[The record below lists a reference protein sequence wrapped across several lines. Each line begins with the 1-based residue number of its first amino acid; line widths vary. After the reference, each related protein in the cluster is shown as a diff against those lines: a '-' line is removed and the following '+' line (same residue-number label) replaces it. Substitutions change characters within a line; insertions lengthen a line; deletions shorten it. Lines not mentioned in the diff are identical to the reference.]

1 MTKKYFGTDGIRGKV
16 GSGLMS
22 PEKVLKLGWAVGRVL
37 ASHENSKGRVNRV
50 VIGKDTRISGYMFE
64 SALEA
69 GLSAAGVDIEL
80 LGPMPTPGIAYLT
93 RTLRASAGIVISAS
107 HNPYYD
113 NGLKFFSPQGEKLDD
128 DIEHQIEAMFESK
141 MEIVDPST
149 LGKARRITDADGRYV
164 EACKATIPMNVR
176 FNGLKIVLDCSNGA
190 TYDIAP
196 KVFKELGAK
205 VVTIGVEPDGLN
217 INLECGS
224 THPNSLRARVIQE
237 GADLG
242 IAFDGDGD
250 RVLMVDHQGEV
261 VDGDELL
268 YIIAR
273 SRLSNGENIGG
284 VVGTLMS
291 NLGLELAIK
300 ELGLDFARSKVGDR
314 YVLEAMNENGWT
326 IGGESS
332 GHIICLDRTTTGDG
346 IVSALQVL
354 AYLVKE
360 NTTLHEA
367 KSAIRKIPQVMVN
380 VPLLSRTGHNVS
392 DPMQS
397 PAVQQA
403 VEKAE
408 AKLNGRGRVLL
419 RPSGTEP
426 LIRVMVE
433 GEDNSLVSELVND
446 IVAQVTQASKAA

>member
-16 GSGLMS
+16 GTGLMS

-37 ASHENSKGRVNRV
+37 ASHENGQVNRV

-69 GLSAAGVDIEL
+69 GLAAAGVDIEL

-128 DIEHQIEAMFESK
+128 EIEHAIEAMYEAD
-141 MEIVDPST
+141 MDIVDSAL
-149 LGKARRITDADGRYV
+149 LGRAHRVIDAHGRYI
-164 EACKATIPMNVR
+164 EACKATIPMNIR
-176 FNGLKIVLDCSNGA
+176 FNGLKVVLDCSNGA

-196 KVFKELGAK
+196 KVFAELGAT
-205 VVTIGVEPDGLN
+205 VIAIGDKPDGLN

-224 THPNSLRARVIQE
+224 THPDLLIARVKEE

-250 RVLMVDHQGEV
+250 RVLMVDGQGDV

-273 SRLSNGENIGG
+273 SRLSDGENVGG

-291 NLGLELAIK
+291 NLGMEIAVK
-300 ELGLDFARSKVGDR
+300 ALGIGFARSNVGDR
-314 YVLEAMNENGWT
+314 YVLETMNAKGWT

-354 AYLVKE
+354 AYLAKE
-360 NTTLHEA
+360 NITLHEA
-367 KSAIRKIPQVMVN
+367 KSGMSKFPQLMIN
-380 VPLLSRTGHNVS
+380 VPLQGNA

-397 PAVQQA
+397 AAVQQA
-403 VEKAE
+403 VRHAEK
-408 AKLNGRGRVLL
+408 KLSTRGRVLL

-433 GEDNSLVSELVND
+433 GEDEALVTQLAND
-446 IVAQVTQASKAA
+446 IAAQVSQAAEAA

>member
-1 MTKKYFGTDGIRGKV
+1 MTKKYFGTDGIRGRV
-16 GSGLMS
+16 GEGMMS

-37 ASHENSKGRVNRV
+37 ASHVKTDEHGNRWNNRV

-93 RTLRASAGIVISAS
+93 RTMSASAGIVISAS

-128 DIEHQIEAMFESK
+128 DLEYEIEAMFESD
-141 MEIVDPST
+141 MEIVESSA
-149 LGKARRITDADGRYV
+149 LGKAHRVVDAQGRYV

-176 FNGLKIVLDCSNGA
+176 FNGLKVVLDCSNGA

-196 KVFKELGAK
+196 KVFSELGAK
-205 VVTIGVEPDGLN
+205 VITIGDKPDGLN

-224 THPNSLRARVIQE
+224 THPEHLVTRVKVE

-250 RVLMVDHQGEV
+250 RVLMVDHHGEI

-268 YIIAR
+268 YLIAR
-273 SRLSNGENIGG
+273 SRLSDGEDIGG
-284 VVGTLMS
+284 VVGTLMT
-291 NLGLELAIK
+291 NLGMELAVK
-300 ELGLDFARSKVGDR
+300 ALGVEFARSKVGDR
-314 YVLEAMNENGWT
+314 YVLEMLNEKGWT
-326 IGGESS
+326 LGGESS

-354 AYLVKE
+354 AYLTRE
-360 NTTLHEA
+360 NISLHDA
-367 KSAIRKIPQVMVN
+367 VGGMNKFPQLMIN
-380 VPLLSRTGHNVS
+380 VPLQGNS

-397 PAVQQA
+397 AAVQQA
-403 VEKAE
+403 VEQAE
-408 AKLNGRGRVLL
+408 VKLDGRGRVLL

-433 GEDNSLVSELVND
+433 GEDELLVSQLAND
-446 IVAQVTQASKAA
+446 IAAQVANAAQAA

>member
-16 GSGLMS
+16 GTGLMS

-37 ASHENSKGRVNRV
+37 ASQENGYANGKAKKV

-113 NGLKFFSPQGEKLDD
+113 NGLKFFSAQGKKLDD
-128 DIEHQIEAMFESK
+128 EVEHAIEAMFDAD
-141 MEIVDPST
+141 MDIVDSAN
-149 LGKARRITDADGRYV
+149 LGKAYRVGDADGRYI
-164 EACKATIPMNVR
+164 EACKATIPMNIR
-176 FNGLKIVLDCSNGA
+176 LNGLKIVLDCSNGA

-196 KVFKELGAK
+196 KVFAELGAD
-205 VVTIGVEPDGLN
+205 VIATGDQPDGLN
-217 INLECGS
+217 INYQCGS
-224 THPNSLRARVIQE
+224 TDPSHLITRVKVE

-250 RVLMVDHQGEV
+250 RVLMVDNHGEA
-261 VDGDELL
+261 VDGDVLL

-273 SRLSNGENIGG
+273 SRLQQGEDIGG

-291 NLGLELAIK
+291 NLGMEIAIK
-300 ELGLDFARSKVGDR
+300 ELGLGFERSNVGDR
-314 YVLEAMNENGWT
+314 YVLEALNKNNWKV
-326 IGGESS
+326 GGESS

-354 AYLVKE
+354 AYLVQE
-360 NTTLHEA
+360 GVSLHEA
-367 KSAIRKIPQVMVN
+367 KSGMNQFPQVMIN
-380 VPLLSRTGHNVS
+380 VPLTGS
-392 DPMQS
+392 ADPMQS
-397 PAVQQA
+397 SVVQQS
-403 VEKAE
+403 VIQAE
-408 AKLNGRGRVLL
+408 TKLNGRGRVLL

-433 GEDNSLVSELVND
+433 GEDELLVSQLAND
-446 IVAQVTQASKAA
+446 IAAQVEQAAKAA

>member
-16 GSGLMS
+16 GTGLMS

-37 ASHENSKGRVNRV
+37 ASHENGSNQSNRV

-69 GLSAAGVDIEL
+69 GLSAAGVDVEL

-113 NGLKFFSPQGEKLDD
+113 NGLKFFSPKGKKLDD
-128 DIEHQIEAMFESK
+128 ELEHEIETAFESE
-141 MEIVDPST
+141 MVIAESAS
-149 LGKARRITDADGRYV
+149 LGKAHRMVDAQGRYI
-164 EACKATIPMNVR
+164 EACKASIPINVR
-176 FNGLKIVLDCSNGA
+176 LKGLKVVLDCSNGA

-196 KVFKELGAK
+196 KVFTELGAE
-205 VVTIGVEPDGLN
+205 VVSTGDKPDGLN
-217 INLECGS
+217 INFECGS
-224 THPNSLRARVIQE
+224 TEPQHLVTRVKVE

-250 RVLMVDHQGEV
+250 RVLMVDNQGEI

-273 SRLSNGENIGG
+273 SRLSAGEDVGG
-284 VVGTLMS
+284 VVGTLMT
-291 NLGLELAIK
+291 NLGMELAVK
-300 ELGLDFARSKVGDR
+300 QLGLNFARSKVGDR
-314 YVLEAMNENGWT
+314 YVLETLNEKGWT

-354 AYLVKE
+354 AYLVTE
-360 NTTLHEA
+360 NISLHEA
-367 KSAIRKIPQVMVN
+367 KSGMKKFPQLMIN
-380 VPLLSRTGHNVS
+380 VPLLGNA

-397 PAVQQA
+397 SAVQQSVA
-403 VEKAE
+403 QAE
-408 AKLNGRGRVLL
+408 ARLAGRGRVLL

-433 GEDNSLVSELVND
+433 GEDELLVTQLANE
-446 IVAQVTQASKAA
+446 IAAQVEQAAKAA

>member
-37 ASHENSKGRVNRV
+37 ASRESNGGRVNRV

-113 NGLKFFSPQGEKLDD
+113 NGLKFFSAHGEKLDD
-128 DIEHQIEAMFESK
+128 DIEHAIEAMFDSE
-141 MEIVDPST
+141 MEIVDSSI
-149 LGKARRITDADGRYV
+149 LGKAHRIIDAQGRYI
-164 EACKATIPMNVR
+164 EACKASIPMNIR
-176 FNGLKIVLDCSNGA
+176 LNGLKIVLDCSNGA

-196 KVFKELGAK
+196 KVFAELGAK
-205 VVTIGVEPDGLN
+205 VIAIGDKPDGLN
-217 INLECGS
+217 INYECGS
-224 THPNSLRARVIQE
+224 TCPEHLITRVKVE
-237 GADLG
+237 AADLG

-250 RVLMVDHQGEV
+250 RVMMVDHKGEV

-273 SRLSNGENIGG
+273 SRLSEDASIGG

-291 NLGLELAIK
+291 NLGMELAIRD
-300 ELGLDFARSKVGDR
+300 LGLDFVRSQVGDR
-314 YVLEAMNENGWT
+314 YVLETLNENGWA

-354 AYLVKE
+354 AYLVKLGVS
-360 NTTLHEA
+360 LHEA
-367 KSAIRKIPQVMVN
+367 KSGMQKFPQVMIN
-380 VPLLSRTGHNVS
+380 VPLRGNS

-397 PAVQQA
+397 SAVQQS
-403 VEKAE
+403 VQQSEM
-408 AKLNGRGRVLL
+408 KLNGRGRVLL

-433 GEDNSLVSELVND
+433 GEDGLLVSRLAND
-446 IVAQVTQASKAA
+446 IADQVTQASQAA

>member
-16 GSGLMS
+16 GTGLMT

-37 ASHENSKGRVNRV
+37 ASHKNANGRNRV

-69 GLSAAGVDIEL
+69 GLSAAGVDSDL

-107 HNPYYD
+107 HNPFYD

-128 DIEHQIEAMFESK
+128 NIEHEIEAMFESEMK
-141 MEIVDPST
+141 IVDSSA
-149 LGKARRITDADGRYV
+149 LGKARRIPDAHGRYV
-164 EACKATIPMNVR
+164 EACKATIPMNIR
-176 FNGLKIVLDCSNGA
+176 FDGLKVVLDCSNGA

-196 KVFKELGAK
+196 KVFTELGAT
-205 VVTIGVEPDGLN
+205 VISMADQPNGLN

-224 THPNSLRARVIQE
+224 TYPDHLITRVKSE

-268 YIIAR
+268 YIIAC
-273 SRLSNGENIGG
+273 SRLSDGQDVGG
-284 VVGTLMS
+284 VVGTLMT
-291 NLGLELAIK
+291 NLGMELAVK
-300 ELGLDFARSKVGDR
+300 ELGLGFARSQVGDR
-314 YVLEAMNENGWT
+314 YVLETMNEKGWT
-326 IGGESS
+326 LGGESS

-346 IVSALQVL
+346 TVSALQVL
-354 AYLVKE
+354 AYLAKE
-360 NTTLHEA
+360 KMTLAEA
-367 KSAIRKIPQVMVN
+367 RSGMKKFPQIMIN
-380 VPLLSRTGHNVS
+380 VSLSGNS

-397 PAVQQA
+397 SAVQQA
-403 VEKAE
+403 VKQAE
-408 AKLNGRGRVLL
+408 TKLNGRGRVLL

-433 GEDNSLVSELVND
+433 GEDELLVSQLAND
-446 IVAQVTQASKAA
+446 IAAQVTQAAEAA